1 MPSPAVRHGHAVTV
15 LTAALV
21 AARDAGVWGIPDHR
35 YEILAW
41 GFARRGLPIAI
52 FKIHREDT

>member
-21 AARDAGVWGIPDHR
+21 AARGAGVPGIPDHR
-35 YEILAW
+35 YEILAPAV
-41 GFARRGLPIAI
+41 ARRGLPIAV
-52 FKIHREDT
+52 FKIQREDK

>member
-21 AARDAGVWGIPDHR
+21 AARGAGVPGIPEHR
-35 YEILAW
+35 YEILASA
-41 GFARRGLPIAI
+41 FARRGLPIAI
-52 FKIHREDT
+52 LNIQREDK